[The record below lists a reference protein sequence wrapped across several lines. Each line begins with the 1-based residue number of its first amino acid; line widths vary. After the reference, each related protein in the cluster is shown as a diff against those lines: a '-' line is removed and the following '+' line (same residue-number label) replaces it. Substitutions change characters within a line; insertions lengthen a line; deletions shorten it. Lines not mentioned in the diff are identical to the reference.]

1 MKTLIFDLDGTM
13 YRDTSIIESA
23 KRFLDYC
30 IEKKIPFIFMTN
42 NAMRTQKENAKHML
56 TMGYEGIEPWM
67 FYNSAMASCQYVK
80 SISDKRKAY
89 YIGRDGM
96 KMALMDEGFLI
107 TEDKPDFVFVGLD
120 KECTYASYSKALSFL
135 LDGATLIGTNKD
147 RVLVKQGGFEV
158 GNGSVVALFEYASN
172 QKSPDIAKPAYP
184 ILDLCMKHFHLKKED
199 ISKRDEDS
207 ERLILTLAEIKRK
220 DIISR
225 YKELGVNI
233 NPLVLVQ
240 IPNTEDG
247 EAKKMVVKDFLRAY
261 KITEDNGKL
270 KQ

>member
-184 ILDLCMKHFHLKKED
+184 ILELCMKHFHLKKED
-199 ISKRDEDS
+199 IILVGDNLETDIKLGYNHGIKTIFVQTGVHTEADIERYHIVPTYTVNTLDE
-207 ERLILTLAEIKRK
+207 LIDT
-220 DIISR
+220 
-225 YKELGVNI
+225 
-233 NPLVLVQ
+233 Q
-240 IPNTEDG
+240 IVCCD
-247 EAKKMVVKDFLRAY
+247 
-261 KITEDNGKL
+261 
-270 KQ
+270 